1 MKKVLIL
8 LVGVLF
14 VAGCTKDDMLPII
27 EQQIKPELQIADK
40 SGIKLQTS
48 FVTSEVLMNVK
59 LENSG
64 TTTIKITDIS
74 NRVVSKEQVNVSVGD
89 NLLKVYTSAL
99 PPSAYRIALYD
110 SNNNMLGITDFN
122 KIN

>member
-64 TTTIKITDIS
+64 TATIKITDIS

>member
-40 SGIKLQTS
+40 FGIKLQTS

-64 TTTIKITDIS
+64 TATIKITDIS